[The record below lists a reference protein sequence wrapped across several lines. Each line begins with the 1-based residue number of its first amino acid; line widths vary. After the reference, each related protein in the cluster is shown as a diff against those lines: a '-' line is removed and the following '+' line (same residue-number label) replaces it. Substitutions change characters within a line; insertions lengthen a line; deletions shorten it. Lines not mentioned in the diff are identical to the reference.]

1 MREEEWSNNMIIL
14 RHLVKMEVGSSGR
27 PTARLFE
34 ALKALTGSR
43 LRALVSYSS
52 SSVEPALE
60 SRDRFSA
67 AFHSVPIPPA
77 RPPLGELSRSV

>member
-14 RHLVKMEVGSSGR
+14 RHLVKMEVGSSGW
-27 PTARLFE
+27 PTQQS
-34 ALKALTGSR
+34 GSR